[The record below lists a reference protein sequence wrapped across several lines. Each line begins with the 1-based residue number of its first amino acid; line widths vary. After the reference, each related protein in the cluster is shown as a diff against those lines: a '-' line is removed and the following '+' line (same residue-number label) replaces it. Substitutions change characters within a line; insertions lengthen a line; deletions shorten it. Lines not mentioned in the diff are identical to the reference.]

1 MIFFCTNSQG
11 TVEERIV
18 QRAQKK
24 LFLDC
29 MVNRGSTAQGQ
40 EIDRKLLAARQAR
53 LSAGAGMKSEVI
65 PIHTGGS
72 SSSEDSYWP
81 DVPELETEHAAME
94 TGDAQVKDEAEEE
107 GEEEG
112 ADSTSAKPTTTTTS
126 TTNNSKAST
135 KSAELQAAE
144 ELDATTVMSALKFG
158 WNACFGGSD
167 GQGDAVS
174 ISDAAL
180 DAIID
185 RTRTCD
191 SKVTQLL
198 DAGAA
203 GAKGKGNN
211 NNKGSANVK
220 TEGASSLGLQEGQQ
234 SSVTAFEEAAP
245 LVDLRQFEGQTVQK
259 KQPVRFFFV
268 LSCYVPACG
277 STMGCRLYLC
287 NLFHQFLLFCRC
299 IYSTE
304 RHPERHFQSV
314 DPAVLL
320 SAASVPSGTSARR
333 QRGPGECA
341 KSQQLHP
348 RTGRVLDLREGGAA
362 PQAMGLW
369 RRQ

>member
-1 MIFFCTNSQG
+1 M
-11 TVEERIV
+11 

-53 LSAGAGMKSEVI
+53 LSAGTGTSGKSQVI
-65 PIHTGGS
+65 PITSGG

-81 DVPELETEHAAME
+81 DDPELEAENTAMD
-94 TGDAQVKDEAEEE
+94 TNAAQVKDEAEEE
-107 GEEEG
+107 EEG
-112 ADSTSAKPTTTTTS
+112 VNGSTPLKPVTTS
-126 TTNNSKAST
+126 TSNTIDKVST

-167 GQGDAVS
+167 GQGDAVT

-191 SKVTQLL
+191 SKVAELL
-198 DAGAA
+198 DAGA
-203 GAKGKGNN
+203 GTKGKSKRGAI
-211 NNKGSANVK
+211 NKSGANVK
-220 TEGASSLGLQEGQQ
+220 TEGAALGLQEGQQ

-259 KQPVRFFFV
+259 KQPVRNCAMLLFNFV
-268 LSCYVPACG
+268 FISHMGKQSGFTP
-277 STMGCRLYLC
+277 STIVHLILMVSFLH
-287 NLFHQFLLFCRC
+287 LFHNSYYRK
-299 IYSTE
+299 
-304 RHPERHFQSV
+304 
-314 DPAVLL
+314 VL
-320 SAASVPSGTSARR
+320 
-333 QRGPGECA
+333 
-341 KSQQLHP
+341 
-348 RTGRVLDLREGGAA
+348 
-362 PQAMGLW
+362 
-369 RRQ
+369 

>member
-1 MIFFCTNSQG
+1 M
-11 TVEERIV
+11 

-53 LSAGAGMKSEVI
+53 LSAGTSGKSQVV
-65 PIHTGGS
+65 PISSGG

-81 DVPELETEHAAME
+81 DDSELEAESTAMDTNAAL
-94 TGDAQVKDEAEEE
+94 VKDEAEEE
-107 GEEEG
+107 EEEEENVTK
-112 ADSTSAKPTTTTTS
+112 STPAKPTTTTSASNHTD
-126 TTNNSKAST
+126 SKVST

-167 GQGDAVS
+167 GQGDAVT

-191 SKVTQLL
+191 SKVTELL
-198 DAGAA
+198 DAAA
-203 GAKGKGNN
+203 GGKGKRGTT
-211 NNKGSANVK
+211 NKSAANVK
-220 TEGASSLGLQEGQQ
+220 TEGAALGLQEGQQ

-259 KQPVRFFFV
+259 KQPVRNCAMLLFNFAFPFA
-268 LSCYVPACG
+268 YVPTSIFYAIIVF
-277 STMGCRLYLC
+277 TT
-287 NLFHQFLLFCRC
+287 FLFCTYIFINGFNPYYR
-299 IYSTE
+299 
-304 RHPERHFQSV
+304 
-314 DPAVLL
+314 
-320 SAASVPSGTSARR
+320 
-333 QRGPGECA
+333 
-341 KSQQLHP
+341 K
-348 RTGRVLDLREGGAA
+348 A
-362 PQAMGLW
+362 P
-369 RRQ
+369 

>member
-1 MIFFCTNSQG
+1 M
-11 TVEERIV
+11 

-53 LSAGAGMKSEVI
+53 LSAGTAGIVGKSQVI
-65 PIHTGGS
+65 PITSGS

-81 DVPELETEHAAME
+81 DDPELEAENTALDTNA
-94 TGDAQVKDEAEEE
+94 AQVKDVAEEE
-107 GEEEG
+107 EEEG
-112 ADSTSAKPTTTTTS
+112 VTDSTPAKPVTTS
-126 TTNNSKAST
+126 ASNTNDKVST

-167 GQGDAVS
+167 GQGDAVT

-191 SKVTQLL
+191 SKVTELL
-198 DAGAA
+198 DAAA
-203 GAKGKGNN
+203 GGKGKRGTT
-211 NNKGSANVK
+211 NKSGAHVK
-220 TEGASSLGLQEGQQ
+220 TEGAALGLQEGQQ

-259 KQPVRFFFV
+259 KQPVRNCAMLLFNFV
-268 LSCYVPACG
+268 FPFAYVPA
-277 STMGCRLYLC
+277 SIIHAI
-287 NLFHQFLLFCRC
+287 NFF
-299 IYSTE
+299 S
-304 RHPERHFQSV
+304 
-314 DPAVLL
+314 
-320 SAASVPSGTSARR
+320 
-333 QRGPGECA
+333 QRSNFIPTLVNTFFSSIA
-341 KSQQLHP
+341 FNS
-348 RTGRVLDLREGGAA
+348 
-362 PQAMGLW
+362 
-369 RRQ
+369 